1 MRPSMLRLRSV
12 AAITLATVAV
22 VGLSATAAPVGAA
35 ATPAV
40 NPAAASAA
48 ASGVHARGHAPRPV
62 PGLPSGTVPY
72 TRAGRAKP
80 QRRQAATRAVP
91 AGDEIIT
98 ASSDTGGYHL
108 FAASSGGRWRW
119 QALATLQPAG
129 YDGQRWIGTQCLT
142 GDGRYVVAVVAPWD
156 AQNSAGG
163 MAAGGTAYVIDA
175 HTGRARPLAAGIA
188 VTYFNPGCG
197 LGASAALTRF
207 TSADESHTQ
216 ILLADLASGTVRP
229 LPAVAGEL
237 TSAVPADG
245 QVLAARG
252 SQLVAVSEA
261 GVRTVADLPGRAF
274 SLRPNASRGADFL
287 TTSASSKAPEATAYS
302 WRPSGA
308 PGRGPAL
315 LMLGHGDV
323 HEMRLYGGATGHNI
337 LVGAGPPVSGTATA
351 VTRVTANGASS
362 RAMSLHGEAILRG
375 TAGLTRPAGGAAPA
389 GAAQPGAPAGA
400 AQARASANA
409 ALPASAPP
417 VTQLPTDEAASP
429 VVHTTAAV
437 NSAGLAVADDAPPA
451 TPTCAVPRLSD
462 AYQVPQPSSAQIE
475 WASQLAG
482 SGRLVGAGGSD
493 LRPAGF
499 DNLSGG
505 GWSPSS
511 DFPLPAPFGQGGQ
524 FVPKEILDGI
534 MAQESNWNQASPHAP
549 QGLPGAP
556 YIADYYGYNATETID
571 YSRSDCGYGL
581 GQVTDGMRFAVGQTT
596 PTSLQQR
603 VAVDYAENV
612 AAAAQILA
620 LKWNQLQGDGIT
632 VDTAD
637 SSVIEDWYFAVWAY
651 NSGINPQA
659 STGGDCTP
667 GPSCTDSAG
676 NWGLG
681 WTNNPAN
688 PVYDPG
694 RDPFLHLCLPGAEPG
709 TQTCTRQFE
718 DAASPQGWPYQ
729 EKVFGWIETPLP
741 EPDGVTP
748 RYPGTFDY
756 STQIGYFLAQ
766 PAHGQMCNSSDDCD
780 YSQAQ
785 PCAHN
790 ASTDPLQWHCWW
802 HEPVTGVC
810 TADPD
815 QPCHPGHTAS
825 SLSAEPQVTDP
836 FPATCSNSLPA
847 DTVLIDDASVGDVT
861 TGLNLAGCPQE
872 SQSTGGS
879 FAWDPDF
886 DSNLQPTGVIDLHQ
900 LGSGYGG
907 HMLFTHLEDP
917 ADSQWGGTA
926 EWDLSAD
933 YDVFDVS
940 VFVPGLGA
948 SGTLSYYVYNSR
960 GQQVGGPIPVDQ
972 NDYDNQW
979 VYLGRYYLGPGSKVT
994 TTSVVPDGDGTTDVA
1009 FDAMA
1014 FTPVASYAALGDSYS
1029 SGVGTGDYDPDSNV
1043 PGGDQCLR
1051 SPESYA
1057 RQFGEGNGYPG
1068 VLTVHLA
1075 CSGAVIDNLTTVGM
1089 YDELP
1094 QIQAIPRHASLVTV
1108 TIGGN
1113 DAGFGPVLE
1122 HCLTP
1127 GNGCEAD
1134 YTQNNDTNE
1143 DVIIAGLEPR
1153 LENVFSAIRARVPAA
1168 RIIALTYPSIFEPT
1182 AIGPSCLFQTGLGL
1196 SAQDIEWLISEADN
1210 LDNQI
1215 ERAAQQAGISSLDE
1229 RYAFASHEVCTGVPW
1244 VNGAVSAASD
1254 RFHPTADGYTREATD
1269 LAAAVATPGL
1279 LVPPHNTLRDP
1290 QFGTPN
1296 GPTARRLLALFP
1308 AGQATYSQT
1317 AAGAYTRNQF
1327 NPNASASPLWKSWP
1341 VFGGCQ
1347 TRVLVLHRDDDAPSP
1362 PASQCDL
1369 TGAFWNTPYDSPAIV
1384 VTNPSTPA
1392 DHVVSLKDAYANG
1405 AYLWT
1410 QSQRIDFANDFRGLE
1425 LLTVSQTSNSSKLD
1439 SSIEEWQPPNPD
1451 YLCSYAEMWVAV
1463 KYQWNLG
1470 IDGVLVLGHA
1480 TTDEWDFLH
1489 NALQGCP

>member
-1 MRPSMLRLRSV
+1 MSLLRMHRV
-12 AAITLATVAV
+12 AAIAVAVAATLATLAV
-22 VGLSATAAPVGAA
+22 PAAVL
-35 ATPAV
+35 PA
-40 NPAAASAA
+40 PAASAQTA
-48 ASGVHARGHAPRPV
+48 PARPRQVAPKPAPARP
-62 PGLPSGTVPY
+62 PGTVPH
-72 TRAGRAKP
+72 TRAGRVKARP
-80 QRRQAATRAVP
+80 ARAVTRAVP

-108 FAASSGGRWRW
+108 FAASSGGGWRW
-119 QALATLQPAG
+119 QPLATLQPAG

-156 AQNSAGG
+156 AQNSGAG

-175 HTGRARPLAAGIA
+175 HTGHVRPLAAGVA

-197 LGASAALTRF
+197 VAGSAVLTRYPA
-207 TSADESHTQ
+207 ADESRTQ
-216 ILLADLASGTVRP
+216 ILLANLAQATVRT
-229 LPAVAGEL
+229 LPAIGGEL
-237 TSAVPADG
+237 TSAIPAG
-245 QVLAARG
+245 PAGVLAARG
-252 SQLVAVSEA
+252 GELVSVSRA
-261 GVRTVADLPGRAF
+261 GARPVATLPGQVF
-274 SLRPNASRGADFL
+274 SLRPNAYGGADFL
-287 TTSASSKAPEATAYS
+287 ATAAASRSPAATAYS

-308 PGRGPAL
+308 PRL
-315 LMLGHGDV
+315 LTLGHGNV
-323 HEMRLYGGATGHNI
+323 HDMRLYGGAAGHNM
-337 LVGAGPPVSGTATA
+337 LVGGGSAPAGAAAA
-351 VTRVTANGASS
+351 VGRVAGNGASS
-362 RAMSLHGEAILRG
+362 RALSLRG
-375 TAGLTRPAGGAAPA
+375 GVVLRGAATLTRPADGTAMAGTTAKLPAPAAAP
-389 GAAQPGAPAGA
+389 
-400 AQARASANA
+400 
-409 ALPASAPP
+409 
-417 VTQLPTDEAASP
+417 
-429 VVHTTAAV
+429 
-437 NSAGLAVADDAPPA
+437 DDAPPA
-451 TPTCAVPRLSD
+451 TPVCAVPRLSE
-462 AYQVPQPSSAQIE
+462 AYQVPQPTSARIE

-482 SGRLVGAGGSD
+482 SGRLAGAGGTD

-499 DNLSGG
+499 DNLTGG
-505 GWSPSS
+505 GYSPSY
-511 DFPLPAPFGQGGQ
+511 DFRLPAPFGPAGQ

-534 MAQESNWNQASPHAP
+534 MAQESNWDQASPHAP
-549 QGLPGAP
+549 QGVPGDP
-556 YIADYYGYNATETID
+556 YVADYYGYNATGTID
-571 YSRSDCGYGL
+571 YSQSDCGYGL
-581 GQVTDGMRFAVGQTT
+581 GQVTDGMRLATGQTT
-596 PTSLQQR
+596 PTVLQQR

-620 LKWNQLQGDGIT
+620 TKWNQLDGDGIT

-637 SSVIEDWYFAVWAY
+637 PSVIEDWYFAVWAY
-651 NSGINPQA
+651 NSGVNPQA
-659 STGGDCTP
+659 STGGGDCTP

-694 RDPFLHLCLPGAEPG
+694 RNPFLHLCLPGADPG
-709 TQTCTRQFE
+709 TQVCSKQFQ

-729 EKVFGWIETPLP
+729 EKVFGWIETPQN

-748 RYPGTFDY
+748 RWPGTFDY
-756 STQIGYFLAQ
+756 TTQVGDFLAQ
-766 PAHGQMCNSSDDCD
+766 PGHDQMCDSSDDCD
-780 YSQAQ
+780 YAQAQ

-815 QPCHPGHTAS
+815 QPCHPGHTAA
-825 SLSAEPQVTDP
+825 SLSAEPGATDP
-836 FPATCSNSLPA
+836 FPGTCSNALPA
-847 DTVLIDDASVGDVT
+847 DTVLIDDGSVGDTT
-861 TGLNLAGCPQE
+861 TGLNLGGCPQE

-879 FAWDPDF
+879 FTWDPNF
-886 DSNLQPTGVIDLHQ
+886 DSNLQPTGVVDLHQ
-900 LGSGYGG
+900 LGTGYGG
-907 HMLFTHLEDP
+907 HLLFTHLED
-917 ADSQWGGTA
+917 ASDSAFGGTA

-948 SGTLSYYVYNSR
+948 EGTLSYYIYNSR
-960 GQQVGGPIPVDQ
+960 GQQVGGPVPVDQ
-972 NDYDNQW
+972 DNYDNQW

-994 TTSVVPDGDGTTDVA
+994 TTNVVPDGDGTTDVA

-1029 SGVGTGDYDPDSNV
+1029 SGVGTGNYDPDSNV

-1057 RQFGEGNGYPG
+1057 RQFGEGNGYPD

-1075 CSGAVIDNLTTVGM
+1075 CSGAVIDDLTTDSNYG
-1089 YDELP
+1089 EPP
-1094 QIQAIPRHASLVTV
+1094 QIDAIPRHASLVTV

-1113 DAGFGPVLE
+1113 DAGFGPVLQ

-1134 YTQNNDTNE
+1134 YTQNNAANE
-1143 DVIIAGLEPR
+1143 DVIINGLEPR
-1153 LENVFSAIRARVPAA
+1153 LESVFSAIRARVPAA

-1182 AIGPSCLFQTGLGL
+1182 AVGPSCLFGTGLGL
-1196 SAQDIEWLISEADN
+1196 SAQDIEWLISETDN

-1229 RYAFASHEVCTGVPW
+1229 RYAFADHEVCTGDPW
-1244 VNGAVSAASD
+1244 VNGALSGPPEA
-1254 RFHPTADGYTREATD
+1254 FHPTADGYTQEATD
-1269 LAAAVATPGL
+1269 LAAAVASPAL

-1308 AGQATYSQT
+1308 AGQATYSQ
-1317 AAGAYTRNQF
+1317 AAANAYTRSQF
-1327 NPNASASPLWKSWP
+1327 NQNGGTTQWESWP

-1347 TRVLVLHRDDDAPSP
+1347 TRVLVLHRDDDAATP
-1362 PASQCDL
+1362 PASPCDL
-1369 TGAFWNTPYDSPAIV
+1369 TGAFWNTPYDQPAIT
-1384 VTNPSTPA
+1384 VTDPSTPA
-1392 DHVVSLKDAYANG
+1392 DHVVALKDAYANG

-1410 QSQRIDFANDFRGLE
+1410 QSQRVDFANDFRGPE
-1425 LLTVSQTSNSSKLD
+1425 LLTVSSTTNSSKMD
-1439 SSIEEWQPPNPD
+1439 SSIEEWQPPNPG
-1451 YLCSYAEMWVAV
+1451 YLCAYAEMWVAV

-1470 IDGVLVLGHA
+1470 IDGVTILGHA
-1480 TTDEWDFLH
+1480 TTDEWDFLN
-1489 NALQGCP
+1489 NALRGCP